1 MGGTVELLADF
12 AQFGTDWLYVLVP
25 SALGLAIAAA
35 LVARSS
41 RPDADLVV
49 RFADG
54 AGRTLGLPAWAAGT
68 LVSLIGVLLMALVGF
83 LWDVGWHITVGRD
96 EFLFSPPHVA
106 LLIGTAGM
114 GVAGAVGVHVATHD
128 DAPVG
133 WQIAR
138 WRVPFGTLAL
148 LASGALAV
156 IGYWVDEF
164 WHAIYGLDVTMWS
177 PPHMLM
183 ISSAVFTPMAAW
195 LVLSESGRPK
205 ARWAAAGIPALLGG
219 AALVGF
225 SAWQLEYDFG
235 VSQWSTGAQVVLI
248 SLAASMALISARR
261 IIGPGGA
268 LATVAVFAVL
278 RGLGAWATAGV
289 WSLEVPRFPL
299 YLGAAVAIEV
309 AFRLTRG
316 RGFWT
321 RAAAAGVG
329 VATVGQ
335 ASEWA
340 FTQAW
345 GYHPWQPTLGP
356 ELALGAVVAIAAAPL
371 ALGFGRVVAG
381 DRLRISGRGAL
392 LCTVAIVLAVAP
404 TLQRTTPDHVTATV
418 TTTPVAGDDSGLD
431 LVDVSVTVDPVDAVD
446 TADRFEVFQWQGMS
460 RTIARLEPTGT
471 PGSYVADQPVPTA
484 GERKVFVFYVEG
496 SDLGSIPVSFPAD
509 PEIGASAIP
518 MVDERTEPF
527 RTHTELFLREALDD
541 APAWPGMIAGF
552 VIAACIAAVLG
563 AIAAGT
569 AGLDRRRAG
578 LTQAPTGTSS
588 SRGAGDGPPDPD
600 RASSHDPQVADG
612 AEVSRSDAEH
622 VR

>member
-1 MGGTVELLADF
+1 MELLADF
-12 AQFGTDWLYVLVP
+12 AQFGTDWLYVIVP
-25 SALGLAIAAA
+25 SLLGLAIAAA
-35 LVARSS
+35 LVARSP
-41 RPDADLVV
+41 RRDATLIV

-68 LVSLIGVLLMALVGF
+68 LVSLIGILLMALIGF

-96 EFLFSPPHVA
+96 EFLFSPPHIA
-106 LLIGTAGM
+106 LLIGTTGM
-114 GVAGAVGVHVATHD
+114 GVAGAIGVHVATHD

-138 WRVPFGTLAL
+138 WRVPFGALAL

-156 IGYWVDEF
+156 IGFWIDEL

-195 LVLSESGRPK
+195 LVLSEAGRPK
-205 ARWAAAGIPALLGG
+205 VRWAAVALPAVLAGAV
-219 AALVGF
+219 LVGF
-225 SAWQLEYDFG
+225 SAWQLEYDVG

-248 SLAASMALISARR
+248 ALAASMALISSRR

-268 LATVAVFAVL
+268 LIAVAVFAVL

-299 YLGAAVAIEV
+299 YLGAAVAVEL

-316 RGFWT
+316 RSFWT
-321 RAAAAGVG
+321 RAAVAGIG
-329 VATVGQ
+329 IATLGQ
-335 ASEWA
+335 ATEWA
-340 FTQAW
+340 FTQVW
-345 GYHPWQPTLGP
+345 GYHPWQPTIGI

-371 ALGFGRVVAG
+371 ALAFGRVVAG
-381 DRLRISGRGAL
+381 ERAKLSGVAAL
-392 LCTVAIVLAVAP
+392 LCTVGIVLAVVP
-404 TLQRTTPDHVTATV
+404 TLQRTTPDDITATV
-418 TTTPVAGDDSGLD
+418 ATTPVADDDSGLG
-431 LVDVSVTVDPVDAVD
+431 LVDVTVTVDPADAVD

-460 RTIARLEPTGT
+460 RTIAALEPGDEPGT
-471 PGSYVADQPVPTA
+471 YVADQPVPTA

-496 SDLGSIPVSFPAD
+496 SDLGSVPVSFPAD

-518 MVDERTEPF
+518 MVEERTEPF
-527 RTHTELFLREALDD
+527 RTHTDLFLREALDD
-541 APAWPGMIAGF
+541 APAWPGLIAGF
-552 VIAACIAAVLG
+552 VIAGCIAAVLG
-563 AIAAGT
+563 SIAAG
-569 AGLDRRRAG
+569 ASGLDRRRAG
-578 LTQAPTGTSS
+578 LTAAPRGIPD
-588 SRGAGDGPPDPD
+588 RGAGGDPD
-600 RASSHDPQVADG
+600 RDRTGEPHRDATG
-612 AEVSRSDAEH
+612 ESDASRTDVEH

>member
-1 MGGTVELLADF
+1 MELLADF
-12 AQFGTDWLYVLVP
+12 AQFGTDWLYVIVP
-25 SALGLAIAAA
+25 SLLGLAIAAA
-35 LVARSS
+35 LVARSP
-41 RPDADLVV
+41 RRDATLIV

-68 LVSLIGVLLMALVGF
+68 LVSLIGILLMALIGF

-96 EFLFSPPHVA
+96 EFLFSPPHIA
-106 LLIGTAGM
+106 LLIGTTGM
-114 GVAGAVGVHVATHD
+114 GVAGAIGVHVATHD

-138 WRVPFGTLAL
+138 WRVPFGALAL

-156 IGYWVDEF
+156 IGFWIDEL

-195 LVLSESGRPK
+195 LVLSEAGRPK
-205 ARWAAAGIPALLGG
+205 VRWAAVALPAVLAGAV
-219 AALVGF
+219 LVGF

-248 SLAASMALISARR
+248 ALAASMALISSRR

-268 LATVAVFAVL
+268 LIAVAVFAVL

-299 YLGAAVAIEV
+299 YLGAAVAVEL

-316 RGFWT
+316 RSFWT
-321 RAAAAGVG
+321 RAAVAGIG
-329 VATVGQ
+329 IATLGQ
-335 ASEWA
+335 ATEWA
-340 FTQAW
+340 FTQVW
-345 GYHPWQPTLGP
+345 GYHPWQPTIGI

-371 ALGFGRVVAG
+371 ALAFGRVVAG
-381 DRLRISGRGAL
+381 ERAKLSGVAAL
-392 LCTVAIVLAVAP
+392 LCTVGIVLAVVP
-404 TLQRTTPDHVTATV
+404 TLQRTTPDDITATV
-418 TTTPVAGDDSGLD
+418 ATTPVADDDSGLG
-431 LVDVSVTVDPVDAVD
+431 LVDVTVTVDPADAVD

-460 RTIARLEPTGT
+460 RTIAALEPGDEPGT
-471 PGSYVADQPVPTA
+471 YVADQPVPTA

-496 SDLGSIPVSFPAD
+496 SDLGSVPVSFPAD

-518 MVDERTEPF
+518 MVEERTEPF
-527 RTHTELFLREALDD
+527 RTHTDLFLREALDD
-541 APAWPGMIAGF
+541 APAWPGLIAGF
-552 VIAACIAAVLG
+552 VIAGCIAAVLG
-563 AIAAGT
+563 SIAAG
-569 AGLDRRRAG
+569 ASGLDRRRAG
-578 LTQAPTGTSS
+578 LTAAPRGIPD
-588 SRGAGDGPPDPD
+588 RGAGGDPD
-600 RASSHDPQVADG
+600 RDRTGEPHRDATG
-612 AEVSRSDAEH
+612 ESDASRTDVEH